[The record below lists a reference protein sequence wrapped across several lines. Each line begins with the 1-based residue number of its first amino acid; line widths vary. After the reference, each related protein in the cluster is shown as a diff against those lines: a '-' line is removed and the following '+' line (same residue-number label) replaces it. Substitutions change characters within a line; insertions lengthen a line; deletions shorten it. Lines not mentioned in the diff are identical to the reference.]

1 MFNYTAFIKAIV
13 IAFRQSISI
22 IFFNS
27 ILFCVSIRFTSL
39 TILAKVIVINLAIF
53 FDNALQAGFFFDDAA
68 VEPIGIISDAVNT
81 GNVALEY
88 AVCVEDA
95 ACFFRCSIGD
105 QRRDSGSRISGL
117 EIEIVGLTVDF
128 GPTGLLQLAVLVVLP
143 ALLIK
148 RPTVG
153 VLPVC
158 LEIQIGEGQE
168 QFFIPFFIM
177 KFNGIRNIVT
187 HGAGNKPTVEDIT
200 IAGKTT
206 FGKRIILARVA
217 IGDFYGVHCTV
228 TTVGVEGNGQ
238 LFKLVVH
245 RREINVLMRVEAP
258 AVLRLI
264 IRSPA
269 PRKDVGIVLVLG
281 SARVFVVP
289 IIPCSPILAGVLAF
303 LQDRII
309 PVEPADMVLVQSP
322 LCIER
327 GIRGDS
333 NSCLVGIGRA
343 GAVSLG
349 VPSGKVIVS
358 SGESIGKQCGRHAGI
373 HSLGAHIS
381 LAAVGIK
388 GDDRVLG
395 PLGIERGINIEFHCC
410 PVGISRTFT
419 VSLGIPAGKCI
430 TLTSECVGAQNVINT
445 WINAHGLHA
454 ARTAVRVKGNGD
466 FVALERPFAV
476 GIHIGVARLGTGG
489 PCIGAVCV
497 VQLCRGDG
505 DPNRRYLRPQKAGT
519 TLCALVGVLFGTGD
533 CGLDKFA
540 GTIAGIDIR
549 ATVSRIDAAFNVQH
563 AVHIDGSIGDGTA
576 PLTGRRICHRAYAI
590 L

>member
-1 MFNYTAFIKAIV
+1 
-13 IAFRQSISI
+13 
-22 IFFNS
+22 
-27 ILFCVSIRFTSL
+27 
-39 TILAKVIVINLAIF
+39 
-53 FDNALQAGFFFDDAA
+53 
-68 VEPIGIISDAVNT
+68 
-81 GNVALEY
+81 
-88 AVCVEDA
+88 
-95 ACFFRCSIGD
+95 
-105 QRRDSGSRISGL
+105 
-117 EIEIVGLTVDF
+117 
-128 GPTGLLQLAVLVVLP
+128 
-143 ALLIK
+143 
-148 RPTVG
+148 
-153 VLPVC
+153 
-158 LEIQIGEGQE
+158 
-168 QFFIPFFIM
+168 
-177 KFNGIRNIVT
+177 
-187 HGAGNKPTVEDIT
+187 
-200 IAGKTT
+200 
-206 FGKRIILARVA
+206 
-217 IGDFYGVHCTV
+217 
-228 TTVGVEGNGQ
+228 
-238 LFKLVVH
+238 
-245 RREINVLMRVEAP
+245 
-258 AVLRLI
+258 
-264 IRSPA
+264 
-269 PRKDVGIVLVLG
+269 
-281 SARVFVVP
+281 
-289 IIPCSPILAGVLAF
+289 
-303 LQDRII
+303 
-309 PVEPADMVLVQSP
+309 MVLVQGP
-322 LCIER
+322 LGVE
-327 GIRGDS
+327 GDIFVGGDV
-333 NSCLVGIGRA
+333 CLVGIGRA

-349 VPSGKVIVS
+349 VPSCKVIVS

-381 LAAVGIK
+381 LAAVGVK
-388 GDDRVLG
+388 GYNRFLR
-395 PLGIERGINIEFHCC
+395 PLRIERGINIEFHCC

-476 GIHIGVARLGTGG
+476 GVHIGVARLGTGS

-549 ATVSRIDAAFNVQH
+549 ATGSRIDAAFNVQH